1 MQFHTS
7 GFLVDKQKTFFGF
20 FFSLTLPLTSIYVML
35 MLSSR
40 WVLPLRRFVAAILQ
54 AVGVGLG
61 GSLVHDISY
70 KPESII
76 IHEKLGW
83 SFGLAAAA
91 SGLYFASAV
100 LALVSFCYSS
110 MRKQSM
116 SYTSIRSDNKA

>member
-1 MQFHTS
+1 MPNGS
-7 GFLVDKQKTFFGF
+7 

-40 WVLPLRRFVAAILQ
+40 WVLPLRRFVTAILQ

-61 GSLVHDISY
+61 GSLVQDISY

-91 SGLYFASAV
+91 SGLYFSSAV

-116 SYTSIRSDNKA
+116 PPAYTSIRSDNKA